1 MNSIIKT
8 MTTIAFGASMSTAV
22 NGAGPNHSHGNHYNR
37 GHHYNHILPA
47 LTDAD
52 FHSADPEKIQLGK
65 FLFFDKIL
73 SGNMNIS
80 CASCHHPMAG
90 TGDGLALPVG
100 EGGAGLGV
108 TRDTGTGIDEIH
120 ERVPRNAPHIF
131 NLGAKEIV
139 TMFHDGRLSVNPQ
152 NPSGFDSPAG
162 DDLPAGLDHALAA
175 QAMFP
180 VTSNTE
186 MAGQAGEN
194 QVADAA
200 TAGDLAEVWRL
211 LTERV
216 MAVPEYVEL
225 MEQAYPGVSAN
236 QISFVHIANAI
247 GAFEATA
254 FRADNSPFDRYLR
267 GQKSLSRGAKTG
279 MKLFRKN
286 CVSCHKGP
294 LQTDQEFHVLGVPQ
308 IGPGKGDGLEGHD
321 DFGREKVT
329 GEIQDRYRFRTPT
342 LRNVALTGP
351 WGHDGAYDTL
361 EAMVRHHLNPEQ
373 SLEGYNIDRAR
384 LPPRDDLNDIDGL
397 IHNDAASREALKE
410 RIEIQGI
417 DLDEKEIG
425 YIMEFLN
432 ALTDP
437 ASLDM
442 RSIVPYSVPSGLP
455 MAD

>member
-1 MNSIIKT
+1 
-8 MTTIAFGASMSTAV
+8 MSATV
-22 NGAGPNHSHGNHYNR
+22 NAGGPKHGHD
-37 GHHYNHILPA
+37 HHHKHKHIQAA

-52 FHSADPEKIQLGK
+52 FHSASPEKIQLGK

-100 EGGAGLGV
+100 EGGRGLGV
-108 TRDTGTGIDEIH
+108 TRDTGEGADAIH

-139 TMFHDGRLSVNPQ
+139 TMFHDGRLSVNPEK
-152 NPSGFDSPAG
+152 PSGFDSPAG
-162 DDLPAGLDHALAA
+162 DQFPAGLDHALAA

-180 VTSNTE
+180 VTSAAE

-194 QVADAA
+194 AVADAGA
-200 TAGDLAEVWRL
+200 NGDLAEVWRL

-216 MAVPEYVEL
+216 MAIPEYVEL
-225 MEQAYPGVSAN
+225 MEQAYPGVNAN

-267 GQKSLSRGAKTG
+267 GEKSLSHDAKTG
-279 MKLFRKN
+279 MKLFQN
-286 CVSCHKGP
+286 YCSSCHKGS
-294 LQTDQEFHVLGVPQ
+294 LQTDQKFHVLGVPQ

-329 GEIQDRYRFRTPT
+329 GEIKDRYRFRTPT

-373 SLEGYNIDRAR
+373 SLEDYDIDQAR
-384 LPPRDDLNDIDGL
+384 LPYRDDLTDIDEL
-397 IHNDAASREALKE
+397 IHTDMASREALKA
-410 RIEIQGI
+410 RIEIQGV
-417 DLDEKEIG
+417 DLDEEEIG

-437 ASLDM
+437 ASFDM
-442 RSIVPYSVPSGLP
+442 RSAVPYSVPSGLP
-455 MAD
+455 IAD